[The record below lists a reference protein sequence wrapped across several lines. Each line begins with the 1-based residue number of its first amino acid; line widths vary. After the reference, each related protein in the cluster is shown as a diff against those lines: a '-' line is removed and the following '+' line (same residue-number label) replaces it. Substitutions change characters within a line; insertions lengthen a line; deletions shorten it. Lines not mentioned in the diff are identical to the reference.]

1 MIVGVLNQKGG
12 VGKTTLSVNLAAA
25 LARNGER
32 VLLIDADPQGSAL
45 DWAAAREGEPLF
57 SVVGLPRATVHKEIG
72 TIGKGYDHIIIDGPP
87 RVTDLARS
95 AIMASDVVL
104 IPVQPSP
111 YDVWAAD
118 EVVKLIDEARVYKES
133 LKSCFVVNRKIA
145 NTAIG
150 RDVGEAL
157 ARFEGVPVL
166 DTALHQRVKR
176 CARHAK
182 KEVRA
187 QHAFTPHHAHLQPWM
202 GLLVRQQRDEAVDRK
217 VNMAQR
223 IAGRNRDPLNYN
235 PAIASLDTA
244 TGGILAMYGGADA
257 VSDAT

>member
-25 LARNGER
+25 LAHQGRR

-57 SVVGLPRATVHKEIG
+57 AVVGLPRPTVHKEIG
-72 TIGKGYDHIIIDGPP
+72 VVGYGYDDIIIDGPP

-95 AIMASDVVL
+95 CIMAADVVL

-118 EVVKLIDEARVYKES
+118 EVVKLINEAKVYKDK
-133 LKSCFVVNRKIA
+133 LKCAFVINRKIA

-150 RDVGEAL
+150 RDVRDALSAYPVPVMQATLTQRVIFAEAAARGLSVGEADPGGT
-157 ARFEGVPVL
+157 AETEVKAML
-166 DTALHQRVKR
+166 DELKGYVA
-176 CARHAK
+176 
-182 KEVRA
+182 
-187 QHAFTPHHAHLQPWM
+187 
-202 GLLVRQQRDEAVDRK
+202 
-217 VNMAQR
+217 
-223 IAGRNRDPLNYN
+223 
-235 PAIASLDTA
+235 
-244 TGGILAMYGGADA
+244 
-257 VSDAT
+257 